1 MRTWETWDLAQF
13 KLVKAFSLFFIY
25 KEAGLVPGLSS
36 GPDPTFRKVIF
47 ALLTEGQKYR
57 KPCLYFCNL

>member
-36 GPDPTFRKVIF
+36 GPDPTFRKVVF
-47 ALLTEGQKYR
+47 ALVTGPEV
-57 KPCLYFCNL
+57 